1 MNTMLRNR
9 ERRRGYTFPDSP
21 GLDWIDVPIKHP
33 QLWYLERERSSR
45 EREREIIRREREGGE
60 KFSLGNEC
68 PEFFIR
74 VVTGVAHVSF
84 LESEQSWNI
93 ASDVRETE
101 MNIAT

>member
-33 QLWYLERERSSR
+33 QLWYLERER
-45 EREREIIRREREGGE
+45 ERERSSGEGGE